1 MKEEPWEAAQENLCE
16 PLEKFAS
23 QMKQRFLDGEGETL
37 EETIQSN
44 KDEIESI
51 HKALAAMAR

>member
-1 MKEEPWEAAQENLCE
+1 
-16 PLEKFAS
+16 
-23 QMKQRFLDGEGETL
+23 MKQRFLDGEGETL

-51 HKALAAMAR
+51 HQAIAAMAWW